1 MFDDWSLILGDFRN
15 MSVPKRRKTSSKTK
29 KGRSHQA
36 LKQVKLSKCPKC
48 GAPIQS
54 HCVCREC
61 GNYKAREVI
70 KTRTD
75 KKAGQKAKKDAKE
88 KAAAKKAS

>member
-1 MFDDWSLILGDFRN
+1 

-36 LKQVKLSKCPKC
+36 LEKTTFSKCSKC
-48 GAPIQS
+48 GAPVKS
-54 HCVCREC
+54 HRACTEC
-61 GNYKAREVI
+61 GNYKTRTVM

-75 KKAGQKAKKDAKE
+75 KKAAQMAKKEAKE
-88 KAAAKKAS
+88 KAAAKPKA